1 MSNGKCQ
8 MSNVSQRGFTLLELL
23 LFVAIISLLAGLS
36 LPVYRTLLSKNDLDI
51 AATVTASSL
60 KRAQVLSQSVDGDI
74 TWGVKVQ
81 SGNIIV
87 FKGTSYVARDASYDE
102 NFDLVTSI
110 APSGTTEYVFSKLSG
125 LPQAIGT
132 VILITEND
140 TRTVTINEKGMVDY

>member
-1 MSNGKCQ
+1 

-23 LFVAIISLLAGLS
+23 LSVAIISLLAGLS

-87 FKGTSYVARDASYDE
+87 FKGTSYFARDASYDE

-132 VILITEND
+132 VILTTESD